1 MENSIQLKTNNS
13 KLLIISFI
21 IILSIILTLIFH
33 SIFQTTQII
42 QTNQLQII
50 TNEQFI
56 NDEISE
62 IEILLN
68 AETTEQ
74 LQKSK
79 LSLQQLI
86 TEHTQKM
93 IDYQN
98 DPDKFDNK
106 NKLKDIA
113 KDTREKIIKGRLK
126 KLKKEIEKFKKL
138 IEKIDKKL
146 LENHGN

>member
-1 MENSIQLKTNNS
+1 MEKSIQLRTN
-13 KLLIISFI
+13 KRILLIISFTS
-21 IILSIILTLIFH
+21 ILSIFFIFIFH
-33 SIFQTTQII
+33 SIFQTFQII
-42 QTNQLQII
+42 QTNQSLII

-56 NDEISE
+56 SNEISE

-86 TEHTQKM
+86 TEHSQKM
-93 IDYQN
+93 AAYQN

-106 NKLKDIA
+106 NKLKNIA
-113 KDTREKIIKGRLK
+113 KDIREKIINGRIK
-126 KLKKEIEKFKKL
+126 KLEKEIEKFKKL

-146 LENHGN
+146 IA

>member
-1 MENSIQLKTNNS
+1 LAIGNSPAT
-13 KLLIISFI
+13 
-21 IILSIILTLIFH
+21 
-33 SIFQTTQII
+33 
-42 QTNQLQII
+42 
-50 TNEQFI
+50 
-56 NDEISE
+56 D
-62 IEILLN
+62 EILLN

-79 LSLQQLI
+79 SSLQQLI
-86 TEHTQKM
+86 AEHTQRM

-113 KDTREKIIKGRLK
+113 KDIREKIIQGKLK
-126 KLKKEIEKFKKL
+126 KLEKEIEKFKKL
-138 IEKIDKKL
+138 IEKTDKKI

>member
-1 MENSIQLKTNNS
+1 MEKSIQLRTN
-13 KLLIISFI
+13 KRILLIISFTS
-21 IILSIILTLIFH
+21 ILSIFFIFIFH
-33 SIFQTTQII
+33 SIFQTFQII
-42 QTNQLQII
+42 QTNQSLII

-56 NDEISE
+56 SNEISE

-86 TEHTQKM
+86 TEHSQKM
-93 IDYQN
+93 AAYQN

-106 NKLKDIA
+106 NKLKNIA
-113 KDTREKIIKGRLK
+113 KDIREKIINGRIK
-126 KLKKEIEKFKKL
+126 KLEKEIEKFKKL